1 MTAEEAFSHLKRGVL
16 EIVPEDEFLEKLRS
30 GRKLV
35 VKLGADPT
43 RPDLHLGHAVV
54 LRKMRQF
61 QELGH
66 KVVLIIGD
74 FTGMIGDPSGRS
86 KTRPPLT
93 LEETREN
100 AKSYVEQAGKILI
113 TDDPERFDLRYNSEW
128 LEPLSFKDLIFMASQ
143 LTVAQMLEREDFK
156 KRYTENVPI
165 RLHEFLY
172 PLAQAYDSVAI
183 GADVEMGGSDQKFNL
198 LVGREIQRAYGLSPQ
213 VAFLM
218 PLLVG
223 LDGREKMS
231 KSLDNYVGIAEPPEV
246 MFKKLMRVPDAVLS
260 EYFELLTDFS
270 PETVQ
275 AVLEKGGP
283 VGAHRVL
290 ARSLTAAYAL
300 ERIPPRIDEAF
311 YEALGYDLAA
321 AGRDRGPKE
330 SARYPTIAR
339 LVAEAE
345 ARYDAVAKGA
355 IPEDVPEVEIPKDA
369 LKEGKIWVARLFT
382 LAGLTKSNAEA
393 KRLIKDRGL
402 RIDGEVVPDPMLEV
416 TLDRPLVLQRGK
428 DKFVRV
434 RLTGS

>member
-1 MTAEEAFSHLKRGVL
+1 MTAEEAFSFLKRGTV
-16 EIVPEDEFLEKLRS
+16 EIVPEDEFLMKLKS
-30 GRKLV
+30 GKRLV

-66 KVVLIIGD
+66 RVVLIIGD

-86 KTRPPLT
+86 KTRPPMT
-93 LEETREN
+93 LEETRAN
-100 AKSYVEQAGKILI
+100 ARSYVEQAGKILI
-113 TDDPERFDLRYNSEW
+113 TEDKARFDLRYNSEW
-128 LEPLSFKDLIFMASQ
+128 LEPLSFKDVIFMASQ

-165 RLHEFLY
+165 SLHEFLY

-183 GADVEMGGSDQKFNL
+183 GADVEMGGSDQRFNL
-198 LVGREIQRAYGLSPQ
+198 LVGREMQRAYGLSPQ

-231 KSLDNYVGIAEPPEV
+231 KSLDNYIGIAEPPEV
-246 MFKKLMRVPDAVLS
+246 MFKKLMRVPDAVLE
-260 EYFELLTDFS
+260 EYFELLTDLAK
-270 PETVQ
+270 PEVE
-275 AVLEKGGP
+275 ALLEKGGP

-290 ARSLTAAYAL
+290 ARLLTGAYAL
-300 ERIPPRIDEAF
+300 PRIPARIDRGF
-311 YEALGYDLAA
+311 YEALGYRLEA
-321 AGRDRGPKE
+321 AGSDKTPGTSRFPEITR
-330 SARYPTIAR
+330 A
-339 LVAEAE
+339 VAEAE
-345 ARYDAVAKGA
+345 ARYDRVAKGG
-355 IPEDVPEVEIPKDA
+355 IPEDLPEVAIPPEA
-369 LKEGKIWVARLFT
+369 LKDGKIWVARLFT
-382 LAGLTKSNAEA
+382 LAGLTQSNAEA

-402 RIDGEVVPDPMLEV
+402 RIDGEPVSDPMLEV
-416 TLDRPLVLQRGK
+416 ELTKPLVLQRGK

-434 RLTGS
+434 RLQGL

>member
-1 MTAEEAFSHLKRGVL
+1 MTAEEAFSFLKRGTV
-16 EIVPEDEFLEKLRS
+16 EIVPEDEFLEKLKS
-30 GRKLV
+30 GKRLV

-86 KTRPPLT
+86 KTRPPMT
-93 LEETREN
+93 LEETRAN
-100 AKSYVEQAGKILI
+100 ARSYVEQAGKILI
-113 TDDPERFDLRYNSEW
+113 TEDETRFDLRYNSEW
-128 LEPLSFKDLIFMASQ
+128 LEPLSFKDVIFMASQ

-165 RLHEFLY
+165 SLHEFLY

-183 GADVEMGGSDQKFNL
+183 GADVEMGGSDQRFNL

-231 KSLDNYVGIAEPPEV
+231 KSLDNYIGIAEPPEV
-246 MFKKLMRVPDAVLS
+246 MFKKLMRVPDAIL
-260 EYFELLTDFS
+260 EDYFELLTDLGK
-270 PETVQ
+270 EEVQ
-275 AVLEKGGP
+275 EVMEKGGP

-290 ARSLTAAYAL
+290 ARLLTGAYAL
-300 ERIPPRIDEAF
+300 PRIPAHINREF
-311 YEALGYDLAA
+311 YEALGYRLEA
-321 AGRDRGPKE
+321 AGSDKTPGKSRFPEVTR
-330 SARYPTIAR
+330 A
-339 LVAEAE
+339 VAEAE
-345 ARYDAVAKGA
+345 ARYDRVAKGG
-355 IPEDVPEVEIPKDA
+355 IPEDLPEVAIPPEA
-369 LKEGKIWVARLFT
+369 LKDGKIWVARLFT
-382 LAGLTKSNAEA
+382 LAGLTQSNAEA

-402 RIDGEVVPDPMLEV
+402 RIDGEPVTDPMLELEL
-416 TLDRPLVLQRGK
+416 TKPLVLQRGK

-434 RLTGS
+434 RLQGL

>member
-1 MTAEEAFSHLKRGVL
+1 MTAEEAFSFLKRGTV
-16 EIVPEDEFLEKLRS
+16 EIVPEDEFLEKLKSKKR
-30 GRKLV
+30 LV

-86 KTRPPLT
+86 KTRPPMT
-93 LEETREN
+93 LEETRAN

-113 TDDPERFDLRYNSEW
+113 TEDEERFDLRYNSEW
-128 LEPLSFKDLIFMASQ
+128 LEPLSFKDVIFMASQ

-165 RLHEFLY
+165 SLHEFLY

-183 GADVEMGGSDQKFNL
+183 GADVEMGGSDQRFNL
-198 LVGREIQRAYGLSPQ
+198 LVGREIQRAYGLAPQ

-231 KSLDNYVGIAEPPEV
+231 KSLDNYVGIAESPEV
-246 MFKKLMRVPDAVLS
+246 MFKKLMRVPDSILGD
-260 EYFELLTDFS
+260 YFELLTDLT
-270 PETVQ
+270 PEEVS
-275 AVLEKGGP
+275 ALLEKGGP

-290 ARSLTAAYAL
+290 ARLITGAYAL
-300 ERIPPRIDEAF
+300 PRIPARLDRAF
-311 YEALGYDLAA
+311 YEALGYRLEA
-321 AGRDRGPKE
+321 AGGDKTPGE
-330 SARYPTIAR
+330 SRYPEATRA
-339 LVAEAE
+339 VAEAE
-345 ARYDAVAKGA
+345 ARYDRVARGG
-355 IPEDVPEVEIPKDA
+355 IPEDLPEVAIPPDA
-369 LKEGKIWVARLFT
+369 LKDGKIWVARLFT
-382 LAGLTKSNAEA
+382 LAGLTQSNAEA
-393 KRLIKDRGL
+393 KRLVKDRGL
-402 RIDGEVVPDPMLEV
+402 RVDGEVVTDPMLEL
-416 TLDRPLVLQRGK
+416 TLDRPRVLQRGK

-434 RLTGS
+434 RLGAA

>member
-1 MTAEEAFSHLKRGVL
+1 MTAEEAFSFLKRGTV
-16 EIVPEDEFLEKLRS
+16 EIVPEDEFLEKLKS
-30 GRKLV
+30 GKRLV

-86 KTRPPLT
+86 KTRPPMT
-93 LEETREN
+93 LEETRAN
-100 AKSYVEQAGKILI
+100 ARSYVEQAGKILI
-113 TDDPERFDLRYNSEW
+113 TEDETRFDLRYNSEW
-128 LEPLSFKDLIFMASQ
+128 LEPLSFKDVIFMASQ

-165 RLHEFLY
+165 SLHEFLY

-183 GADVEMGGSDQKFNL
+183 GADVEMGGSDQRFNL

-231 KSLDNYVGIAEPPEV
+231 KSLDNYIGIAEPPEV
-246 MFKKLMRVPDAVLS
+246 MFKKLMRVPDAIL
-260 EYFELLTDFS
+260 EDYFELLTDLGK
-270 PETVQ
+270 EEVQ
-275 AVLEKGGP
+275 EVMEKGGP

-290 ARSLTAAYAL
+290 ARLLTGAYAL
-300 ERIPPRIDEAF
+300 PRIPAHINREF
-311 YEALGYDLAA
+311 YEALGYRLEA
-321 AGRDRGPKE
+321 AGSDKTPGKSRFPEVTR
-330 SARYPTIAR
+330 A
-339 LVAEAE
+339 VAEAE
-345 ARYDAVAKGA
+345 ARYDRVAKGG
-355 IPEDVPEVEIPKDA
+355 IPEDLPEVAIPPEA
-369 LKEGKIWVARLFT
+369 LKDGKIWVARLFT
-382 LAGLTKSNAEA
+382 LAGLTQSNAEA

-402 RIDGEVVPDPMLEV
+402 RIDGEPVTDPMLELEL
-416 TLDRPLVLQRGK
+416 TKPLVLQRGK

-434 RLTGS
+434 RLQEL